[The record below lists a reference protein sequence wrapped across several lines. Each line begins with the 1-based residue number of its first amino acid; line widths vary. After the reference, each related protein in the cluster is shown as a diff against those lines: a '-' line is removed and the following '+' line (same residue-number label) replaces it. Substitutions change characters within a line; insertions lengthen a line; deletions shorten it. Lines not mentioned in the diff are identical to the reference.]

1 MSNEISS
8 NFTTPSTEQVSKLI
22 KTDKLN
28 DDEKVLV
35 PESVDDIIKEDAAI
49 LEETPDAEDVDTSE
63 IDSKKIFETLVHMG
77 STIEE
82 ADLNNDGKISEEELE
97 VFRNVEKIF
106 EQTKQQIKELKNNFT
121 EKNLPQEI
129 KDKVAGLQ
137 RGAIASGIAGT
148 AAGIVLAIFLGPL
161 GLLLSAAGI
170 AGTAA
175 MGLQANK
182 IEEDAMKEMKKEMEE
197 QIKNLIKENFGE
209 YENHPYVEAHRKI
222 FKYI

>member
-1 MSNEISS
+1 MIRKAYKSNEISS

-49 LEETPDAEDVDTSE
+49 LEETPDTEDVDTSE
-63 IDSKKIFETLVHMG
+63 IDSKKIFETLVNMG
-77 STIEE
+77 GTIEE
-82 ADLNNDGKISEEELE
+82 TDLNNDGKISEEELE
-97 VFRNVEKIF
+97 VFSNVEKIF

-121 EKNLPQEI
+121 ENNLPQEI

-137 RGAIASGIAGT
+137 RGTIASEIAGA

-161 GLLLSAAGI
+161 GLLLSAAGLT
-170 AGTAA
+170 GTAA
-175 MGLQANK
+175 MGLQAHK
-182 IEEDAMKEMKKEMEE
+182 IEEDAMKEMKNEMEE
-197 QIKNLIKENFGE
+197 QINNLIKEIFGE
-209 YENHPYVEAHRKI
+209 YENHP
-222 FKYI
+222 